1 MVPQPQYVNELFRKL
16 TAGRRFNAAV
26 LSAFGVIGAFIAA
39 IGIYG
44 VLAFVVAHQVR
55 EIGLR
60 MALGASASSVLAAVL
75 GKALRFVGMGVA
87 LGLAGAR
94 AISHMFASL
103 VVGITVTDARI
114 YFGAAAAL
122 LAIGVAAALVPALRA
137 SRVDPLVA
145 LRTE

>member
-1 MVPQPQYVNELFRKL
+1 VNDLFRKL
-16 TAGRRFNAAV
+16 TQARRFNAAV

-44 VLAFVVAHQVR
+44 VLAFVVACQVR

-60 MALGASASSVLAAVL
+60 MALGASANSVLASVL
-75 GKALRFVGMGVA
+75 GRAARYVATGVV
-87 LGLAGAR
+87 LGLVGALT
-94 AISHMFASL
+94 ISHMFESL

-114 YFGAAAAL
+114 YFGAAVVL
-122 LAIGVAAALVPALRA
+122 LAIGLAAGLMPALRA

-145 LRTE
+145 LRAE

>member
-1 MVPQPQYVNELFRKL
+1 L
-16 TAGRRFNAAV
+16 TAVRRFNAAV
-26 LSAFGVIGAFIAA
+26 LSAFSAIGAFIAA

-44 VLAFVVAHQVR
+44 VLAFVVAHQIR

-60 MALGASASSVLAAVL
+60 MALGASAGSVLGNVI
-75 GKALRFVGMGVA
+75 GKALRHVAIGVA

-94 AISHMFASL
+94 AISRMFESL

-114 YFGAAAAL
+114 YLGAAAAL
-122 LAIGVAAALVPALRA
+122 LTIGLMAALVPAWRA

-145 LRTE
+145 LRAE